1 MAAKTT
7 PRARPAAPKRVKAKK
22 KKAKPAP
29 AEPTRTFRTRKEFAA
44 WLEKNHA
51 RSTGIWARIA
61 RKGGGLKSMTYQ
73 EGLEVALCYGWIDA
87 LKRPENETAWLQ
99 RFVPRRPKSLWSRI
113 NREKALALVERG
125 EMRAAGQAEIERAQQ
140 DGRWDAAYDSPS
152 RATVPAELET
162 ELAKRPRAKKFF
174 ESLDRINRYAVTWRI
189 QTATNPVTRA
199 RRVEKLV
206 DMLEKGQTIH

>member
-1 MAAKTT
+1 MAPRKTARAKPSASKRAKTS
-7 PRARPAAPKRVKAKK
+7 KVKA
-22 KKAKPAP
+22 PVT
-29 AEPTRTFRTRKEFAA
+29 EPTRTFRTRKDLAA

-87 LKRPENETAWLQ
+87 LKRPEDETAWLQ

-113 NREKALALVERG
+113 NREKALALIERG
-125 EMRAAGQAEIERAQQ
+125 EMRAAGHAEVERAKQ

-152 RATVPAELET
+152 RASVPAELEA
-162 ELAKRPRAKKFF
+162 ELIKRPKAKAFF
-174 ESLDRINRYAVTWRI
+174 EGLDRINRYAITWRI
-189 QTATNPVTRA
+189 QTATNPEMRV

-206 DMLEKGQTIH
+206 DMLEKGETLH